1 MSATRGFA
9 ILVTLLCAVALGLAG
24 CERDVPTGPVP
35 IAWDKEVCAECRM
48 LVGEPKFA
56 VQLQSTEGEV
66 LNFDDPGCALRY
78 LATHKPPLHALY
90 FHHAREDR
98 WLTQA
103 QVGFTRASPSPMGY
117 DLGAVPKS
125 TSGAL
130 SLEAASQ
137 LVLRREERPER

>member
-1 MSATRGFA
+1 MSATGSPA
-9 ILVTLLCAVALGLAG
+9 ILVTLLCAVALGLAA
-24 CERDVPTGPVP
+24 CERDVPSGPVP
-35 IAWDKEVCAECRM
+35 IVWDKEVCAECRM

-56 VQLQSTEGEV
+56 AQVQSAEGEV

-78 LATHKPPLHALY
+78 LATQKPNLHALY

-103 QVGFTRASPSPMGY
+103 QVGFTPVSPSPMGY

-130 SLEAASQ
+130 SLEAASL
-137 LVLRREERPER
+137 LVLRREQRPER